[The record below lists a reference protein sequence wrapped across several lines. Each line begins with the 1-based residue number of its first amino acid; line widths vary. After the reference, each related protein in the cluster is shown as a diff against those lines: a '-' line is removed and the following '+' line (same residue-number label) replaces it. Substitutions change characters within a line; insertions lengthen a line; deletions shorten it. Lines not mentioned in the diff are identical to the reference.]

1 MKTVVFDVR
10 DFGGQPH
17 ADDVLVVWSPDLR
30 GSVSRPGG
38 VVAPYVRRVPLSGGS
53 ARVANVEPGRLCVRL
68 ERCHAGSSD
77 IVTVTV
83 PAGSGD
89 VSFRQLL
96 EASVPYEEP
105 VITRVSELTTSAV
118 SASAR
123 AQQAAEQASTARSAA
138 AASAATSAR
147 DTANAIR
154 SEVSGLSEQAR
165 RSSESA
171 GTHETRARGHADRA
185 ATAATDAVTR
195 AVNQLKGAAPAA
207 FDTLAEIADRIKAGG
222 SLESELLRKIAE
234 KTSNVDFQ
242 GLKTRLDRL
251 GISNV
256 SGLSAALAGKA
267 NASHNHN
274 SVDITD
280 AASHVAHGRLVK
292 RDGSGRAQVAA
303 PSVSMDIANKGYV
316 DAKHMVLGP
325 ASGGS
330 GVTARKT
337 GRLVMVRVE
346 GASAGRKG
354 TLPAGY
360 RPISTVDFFLTNP
373 NSRSY
378 PGWCNIL
385 TDGTVFVNFSNS
397 SGSNSGYGV
406 VTYISDS

>member
-1 MKTVVFDVR
+1 MKNIVFDVR

-17 ADDVLVVWSPDLR
+17 ADDVLVLWSPDLR
-30 GSVSRPGG
+30 GSVSRPDG
-38 VVAPYVRRVPLSGGS
+38 VVAPYVRRVPISGGS
-53 ARVANVEPGRLCVRL
+53 ARVADVEPGRLCVRL
-68 ERCHAGSSD
+68 ERCHAGATD

-83 PAGSGD
+83 PSGSGD

-105 VITRVSELTTSAV
+105 VITRVSELAATASVAADRAQRDAELA
-118 SASAR
+118 SSAR
-123 AQQAAEQASTARSAA
+123 GAAVATAA
-138 AASAATSAR
+138 ASAR

-154 SEVSGLSEQAR
+154 SEISGLSEQAR
-165 RSSESA
+165 RASESA

-185 ATAATDAVTR
+185 ASAAADAVAR

-234 KTSNVDFQ
+234 KASNADFQ
-242 GLKTRLDRL
+242 TLKTRVDRL
-251 GISNV
+251 GISAV
-256 SGLSAALAGKA
+256 SGLVSALAGKA
-267 NASHNHN
+267 DASHRHSASDLTEATPNVIHN
-274 SVDITD
+274 W
-280 AASHVAHGRLVK
+280 LVK
-292 RDGSGRAQVAA
+292 RDAAGRAQVAA
-303 PSVSMDIANKGYV
+303 PAGSTDIANKGYV

-346 GASAGRKG
+346 GATAGNKG